1 MQYLDD
7 PGIEL
12 ADNRAE
18 YALWPA
24 VVARK
29 SSRRSKN
36 TRHAAAFSAFTSEF
50 GTLARNLDHS
60 LVEAPRQRFT
70 DDPGLELPYVFVLTQ
85 SPKW

>member
-29 SSRRSKN
+29 SSRCLKKQR
-36 TRHAAAFSAFTSEF
+36 RAEAFSTLTSEF
-50 GTLARNLDHS
+50 GTLARSLDHS